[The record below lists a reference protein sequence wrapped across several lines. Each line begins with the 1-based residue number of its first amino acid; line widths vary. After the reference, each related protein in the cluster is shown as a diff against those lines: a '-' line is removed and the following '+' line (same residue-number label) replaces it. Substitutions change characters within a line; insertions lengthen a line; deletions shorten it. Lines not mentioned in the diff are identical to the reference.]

1 MDTSS
6 LVYTPEQTAELLQL
20 SKATVYKLIEKGEI
34 IAKKF
39 GNVYRIPKSSLSF
52 IFSGLDYDLYLQEQ
66 LDRQELSDADVEST
80 IRSVRQGL

>member
-1 MDTSS
+1 MDTNSV
-6 LVYTPEQTAELLQL
+6 VYTPEQTAQLLQL

-52 IFSGLDYDLYLQEQ
+52 IFSGLDYDLYQQDQ
-66 LDRQELSDADVEST
+66 LDRQALADSDIEST
-80 IRSVRQGL
+80 IQAVRQGL

>member
-1 MDTSS
+1 MDTTSI
-6 LVYTPEQTAELLQL
+6 VYTPEQTARLLQL

-52 IFSGLDYDLYLQEQ
+52 ILSGLDYDLYLQDQ
-66 LDRQELSDADVEST
+66 LDRQALADSDIEST
-80 IRSVRQGL
+80 IKAVRQGL